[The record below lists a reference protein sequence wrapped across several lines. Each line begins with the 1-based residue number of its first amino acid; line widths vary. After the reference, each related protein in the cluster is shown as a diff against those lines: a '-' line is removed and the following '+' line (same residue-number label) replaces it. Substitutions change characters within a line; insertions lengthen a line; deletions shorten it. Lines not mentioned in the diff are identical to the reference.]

1 MNPKTL
7 NSIIKL
13 KKNFEKKMSLEW
25 YSSGLSSSDE
35 SRNRLM
41 RLLLRATVETEYFE
55 VFGELFSVFIVI
67 LKCPP

>member
-1 MNPKTL
+1 
-7 NSIIKL
+7 
-13 KKNFEKKMSLEW
+13 MSLEW

-41 RLLLRATVETEYFE
+41 RLLLRATVETEHLE

-67 LKCPP
+67 LQPISVLCIHPDFST